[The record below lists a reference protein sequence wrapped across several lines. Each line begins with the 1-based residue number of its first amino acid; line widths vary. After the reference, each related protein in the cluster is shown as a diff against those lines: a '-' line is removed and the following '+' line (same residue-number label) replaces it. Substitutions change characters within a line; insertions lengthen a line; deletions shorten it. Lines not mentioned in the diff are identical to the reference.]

1 MKTRQMGFGNNDSK
15 KRMPMS
21 ALSNVQYERFCHL
34 IAKGGDRLEAFH
46 AAGFK
51 GQHRSGPCRLLK
63 LPGIKARLAELKPM
77 ALGSFSRP
85 QITERLSQI
94 AERAEGLQSA
104 AALAVARAALMDIAR
119 LNGLAGPE
127 ETEAV
132 ETRTMVLADRPLSE
146 DEWQNLHP
154 LSD

>member
-1 MKTRQMGFGNNDSK
+1 
-15 KRMPMS
+15 MP

-34 IAKGGDRLEAFH
+34 IAKGRNRLEAH
-46 AAGFK
+46 QAAGFK
-51 GQHRSGPCRLLK
+51 GKHRSCPYDLLK
-63 LPGIKARLAELKPM
+63 RPEIQARLAELVEM
-77 ALGSFSRP
+77 GLGSLNRP

-104 AALAVARAALMDIAR
+104 AALAVARAAPR

-127 ETEAV
+127 ENEAAS
-132 ETRTMVLADRPLSE
+132 TRTMVLADRPLSE

>member
-1 MKTRQMGFGNNDSK
+1 
-15 KRMPMS
+15 MP

-46 AAGFK
+46 AAGFRGK
-51 GQHRSGPCRLLK
+51 HRSGPYQLLQR
-63 LPGIKARLAELKPM
+63 PDIKARLAELAAM
-77 ALGSFSRP
+77 GLGSFSRP
-85 QITERLSQI
+85 QIAERLTQI

-127 ETEAV
+127 ETEAAS
-132 ETRTMVLADRPLSE
+132 TRTMVLADRPLSE